1 MTAYDAFYSGAAL
14 ADLSTR
20 GRILATGD
28 DRKRLL
34 HALTTNQVEKL
45 SAGQGAYAFFLNAQ
59 GRILSDAIL
68 ICREDSLLISVEA
81 EAREKIYSHIDRY
94 IIADDVTPS
103 DITDSTCELA
113 LEGPQSASILASLG
127 APLPTD
133 AYAFTHW
140 NGIDIILASATGAPG
155 YRLIAPIEQLDSLP
169 ASLTAAGAVR
179 ASSEE
184 QDVVRIEHGTPR
196 YGADITESRIPQETG
211 LMHALSFSKGCY
223 LGQEIV
229 ERVRSR
235 GHVTRLLTHL
245 AIDAPTP
252 PAPGAQVTAQDK
264 DGNGKEAGQ
273 ITSAALSPRHG
284 GVRALGYIRA
294 EALALAAAL
303 SVEGAPVKPV
313 QQL

>member
-1 MTAYDAFYSGAAL
+1 M
-14 ADLSTR
+14 
-20 GRILATGD
+20 
-28 DRKRLL
+28 
-34 HALTTNQVEKL
+34 
-45 SAGQGAYAFFLNAQ
+45 
-59 GRILSDAIL
+59 
-68 ICREDSLLISVEA
+68 ISVEA

>member
-1 MTAYDAFYSGAAL
+1 MKAYDAFYSGAAL
-14 ADLSTR
+14 ADLSAR
-20 GRILATGD
+20 GRILATGE

-59 GRILSDAIL
+59 GRILADAIL
-68 ICREDSLLISVEA
+68 ICREDLLLISVEA

-94 IIADDVTPS
+94 IIADDVTLS
-103 DITDSTCELA
+103 GITDSTCELA
-113 LEGPQSASILASLG
+113 LEGPQPASILASLG

-133 AYAFTHW
+133 PYAFTRW
-140 NGIDIILASATGAPG
+140 NGIDIILASSTGAPG
-155 YRLIAPIEQLDSLP
+155 YRLIAPIEQLDSLTD
-169 ASLTAAGAVR
+169 SLTAAGAIQ

-184 QDVVRIEHGTPR
+184 QDAVRIEHGTPR
-196 YGADITESRIPQETG
+196 YGADITESCIPQETG
-211 LMHALSFSKGCY
+211 LMHALSFNKGCY

-235 GHVTRLLTHL
+235 GHVNRVLTHL
-245 AIDAPTP
+245 AIDAPAA
-252 PAPGAQVTAQDK
+252 PAPGAKIIAQDK
-264 DGNGKEAGQ
+264 EGNGKPAGE

-294 EALALAAAL
+294 EALASAAAL
-303 SVEGAPVKPV
+303 SVEGAPAKPV
-313 QQL
+313 Q